1 MSGIHVAIREGGQRP
16 VLLLHGGGC
25 GGWMWSPLVA
35 ELDPGIRLLTPDLPG
50 HDRSGS
56 LPYRSHDDAL
66 KLLISL
72 IDAEASE
79 PVVVV
84 GFSLGAQLAIPL
96 ASRRPDL
103 VRAVVVISA
112 QAEPSPFPAPL
123 LSMLG
128 LAAPLARNEGFARL
142 QAKELFVPEALTH
155 DYLRTSRGIT
165 RATLLAS
172 VGENV
177 RFTIPGEWGAFPG
190 RSLILVGAKERPVM
204 RRSAQ
209 RIADALPGSE
219 LEIVADCGHGIPL
232 QKPAWLARRLDG
244 LLE

>member
-84 GFSLGAQLAIPL
+84 GFSLGAQLAILL

-112 QAEPSPFPAPL
+112 QAEPSPFPAL
-123 LSMLG
+123 LLTMLG

-142 QAKELFVPEALTH
+142 QARELFIPEALIH

-177 RFTIPGEWGAFPG
+177 RFTIPHEWEVFPG
-190 RSLILVGAKERPVM
+190 RWLILVGVKERSVI

-232 QKPAWLARRLDG
+232 QKPAWLARRLDS

>member
-1 MSGIHVAIREGGQRP
+1 M
-16 VLLLHGGGC
+16 LLWIVIFG
-25 GGWMWSPLVA
+25 A
-35 ELDPGIRLLTPDLPG
+35 
-50 HDRSGS
+50 
-56 LPYRSHDDAL
+56 
-66 KLLISL
+66 
-72 IDAEASE
+72 
-79 PVVVV
+79 VV
-84 GFSLGAQLAIPL
+84 GFSLGAQLAILL

-112 QAEPSPFPAPL
+112 QAEPSPFPAL
-123 LSMLG
+123 LLTMLG

-142 QAKELFVPEALTH
+142 QARELFIPEALIH

-177 RFTIPGEWGAFPG
+177 RFTIPDEWEVFPG
-190 RSLILVGAKERPVM
+190 RSLILVGVKEHSVM

-232 QKPAWLARRLDG
+232 QKPAWLARRLDS